1 MQKKERER
9 AKKTH
14 LILNKL
20 SKVAGRTEK
29 GPHEGRGNWE
39 EVASVEGRVL
49 NICLYTQGVRNVRN
63 HAQ

>member
-1 MQKKERER
+1 MSREKMQEKERER

-29 GPHEGRGNWE
+29 GPHEGR
-39 EVASVEGRVL
+39 EGTGRGWQV
-49 NICLYTQGVRNVRN
+49 
-63 HAQ
+63 